1 MGWFE
6 SFWTALAVLVGGYV
20 VLAALVTLL
29 QRNLI
34 YKPDPRRTTP
44 EDAGH
49 SGVDVWHVQVAHPP
63 EPVLEPRRRAKAP
76 ATSGE
81 KLVAWYARAEP
92 GRPTILYFHGNA
104 GYIELRSLRLAELQA
119 RGFGVLMPSY
129 RGYGGSSGRPSEA
142 ANIADALKVYDLL
155 LAQGVATRDVVL
167 FGESLGTGIAT
178 QLAAAKRVS
187 GLVLDSPYTSMAD
200 LAARDYPWLPV
211 RQLLWDHY
219 ETIHHIKRVTSPLL
233 VLHGEADQLV
243 PVEMGRAVSQA
254 AAGKSTLLT
263 YPDAAHL
270 DHLAHGSFDDVE
282 RWIMRSRLYERTRP
296 HEKSPRRTP
305 GLIKPLISKV

>member
-6 SFWTALAVLVGGYV
+6 SLWTAVAVMVGGYV

-44 EDAGH
+44 QDSGH
-49 SGVDVWHVQVAHPP
+49 ADVDVWHVPVAHAQDHA
-63 EPVLEPRRRAKAP
+63 PVQRKRIWAS
-76 ATSGE
+76 ATNGDE
-81 KLVAWYARAEP
+81 LVAWYAKPMP

-119 RGFGVLMPSY
+119 RGFGVVMPSY

-142 ANIADALKVYDLL
+142 VNVADAVTVYDLL
-155 LAQGVATRDVVL
+155 QARGTSVSDIVL
-167 FGESLGTGIAT
+167 FGESLGTGVAT
-178 QLAAAKRVS
+178 QLAGVRRAA

-219 ETIHHIKRVTSPLL
+219 ETIHHIKRVTAPLL
-233 VLHGEADQLV
+233 VIHGEADQLV
-243 PVEMGRAVSQA
+243 PVEMGHAVGRA
-254 AAGKSTLLT
+254 AAGHATVLT

-270 DHLAHGSFDDVE
+270 DHLGHGSFDDVE
-282 RWIMRSRLYERTRP
+282 RWIMRLRRRAPTAAY
-296 HEKSPRRTP
+296 EKSPRRAP
-305 GLIKPLISKV
+305 GLIKPIIG